1 MRFNPR
7 TDIERL
13 FNAINDHS
21 YGKVSKNMVDEQL
34 KNLHLNKVKI
44 KKVEDNQD
52 LTFLTKFE
60 NIDKLNAE

>member
-1 MRFNPR
+1 MRFNLR

-13 FNAINDHS
+13 FNDKNDHS